1 VSLRYYA
8 RQCRKWDEIVPGVLI
23 GRKLNHREAQAAIC
37 AGVTAVLDLTA
48 EFSEAAP
55 FLKIA
60 YLNVPVL
67 DLTAPTQGQLKRM
80 ADFVS
85 AHAAAGKVYVHCKI
99 GYSRSAAAVGAYL
112 LQSGKAGNVTDALAQ
127 LRRARPAI
135 VIREEI
141 VSALTLF
148 SAAPVSTEPTMP
160 VSEIAPLQI
169 AVLQHSG
176 TLTSLKL

>member
-1 VSLRYYA
+1 PWGLLLIWPAASMAIVAGAYFGVGPRIFRKTSGHLLSTSRIILGPCLLGQYVSLRYYA

-23 GRKLNHREAQAAIC
+23 GRRLNHREAQAAIC

-80 ADFVS
+80 ADFIS

-99 GYSRSAAAVGAYL
+99 GYSRSAA
-112 LQSGKAGNVTDALAQ
+112 
-127 LRRARPAI
+127 
-135 VIREEI
+135 
-141 VSALTLF
+141 
-148 SAAPVSTEPTMP
+148 
-160 VSEIAPLQI
+160 
-169 AVLQHSG
+169 
-176 TLTSLKL
+176 